1 MKLILSLLVLC
12 SCLTSYSQSRSEINR
27 LNSESKIIGEIAY
40 PMLYRFKTNELIL
53 NGAGI
58 KKAFGYSCAL
68 YLERPETNSETIID
82 KDETMIMR
90 MNLLSKKTSRKKM
103 VEVFKEN
110 LTEANT
116 VTFIQELG
124 PEIELFLEYVEE
136 LYLHIGDTLDVVYE
150 PYKGTS
156 IYVNYEK
163 KGTISGFDFKK
174 AIFNVWLSQ
183 KPIDKDLKVELLDGA
198 KGYAFY

>member
-1 MKLILSLLVLC
+1 MKSLLLFLAFF
-12 SCLTSYSQSRSEINR
+12 SIINSYSQNRSEINR
-27 LNSESKIIGEIAY
+27 LNSESKIVGEIAY
-40 PMLYRFKTNELIL
+40 PMLYRFKTNKLIL
-53 NGAGI
+53 NGAGA
-58 KKAFGYSCAL
+58 KKANGYSCAL
-68 YLERPETNSETIID
+68 YLERPETNSEIIID
-82 KDETMIMR
+82 NDETMIMR

-103 VEVFKEN
+103 VEVFQKS
-110 LTEANT
+110 LTETNT
-116 VTFIQELG
+116 ETLIEELS
-124 PEIELFLEYVEE
+124 PEIELFLEYVET

-174 AIFNVWLSQ
+174 AIFNVWLSK
-183 KPIDKDLKVELLDGA
+183 KPIDKDLRLELLDGA